1 MTSLPPE
8 DPPILETPTDDQLE
22 QLARQLW
29 TLGDLNRLRI
39 LVRLPHSP
47 DCQTRSNVSQL
58 AEELGLSQPTVSN
71 HLARLRTLGIV
82 RCHRTCRDCFYWID
96 GDECRAIL
104 GSMADVLLRERQAVD
119 PES

>member
-1 MTSLPPE
+1 MS
-8 DPPILETPTDDQLE
+8 DPIHLSSDESQE

-39 LVRLPHSP
+39 LSRLPLDP
-47 DCQTRSNVSQL
+47 DCKTRTNVSQL

-82 RCHRTCRDCFYWID
+82 RCQRMCRDCFYWVDAERCEQII
-96 GDECRAIL
+96 EAL
-104 GSMADVLLRERQAVD
+104 QETLLAMRPGK
-119 PES
+119 PEGTPDDA

>member
-1 MTSLPPE
+1 MPE
-8 DPPILETPTDDQLE
+8 LSQVNDEEQQE

-39 LVRLPHSP
+39 LSRLPLNP
-47 DCQTRSNVSQL
+47 DCKTRTNVSQL

-82 RCHRTCRDCFYWID
+82 RCQRMCRDSYYWID
-96 GDECRAIL
+96 VERCEEITKAL
-104 GSMADVLLRERQAVD
+104 QETLLTDRRH
-119 PES
+119 